1 MLAAS
6 FPRTRVLRASIF
18 LAVTALALV
27 VLGAGAGSAAADST
41 STTTTLSVSPTA
53 ALPGASVTL
62 TATVT
67 GTTVPV
73 GKVSFSYT
81 GGGDPIGSADV
92 TPVPGSTT
100 TGQATLVT
108 NALAVGSYSIKA
120 RFKPTDVFGFDSSD
134 STPVALV
141 VSSVPV
147 HATTVALTASP
158 TTVVTG
164 QPETFTAVVSRTD
177 GTSPAPTGQV
187 TFNDNGVL
195 LQTATLVN
203 GVATITANGFIAG
216 SHSVVALY
224 GGDPSDTPS
233 SSAAITFQLAPPV
246 VAVQTT
252 TTVTASPN
260 RIVAGQTITLVA
272 HVVQKGKTTTP
283 PAGDNVIFYADGV
296 LIGVAPLDAN
306 GNATLTK
313 SGWLTHTYDLT
324 ASYVGNIVAGFD
336 TSTGATQLSLVV
348 QDGLAPLK
356 ITGTVATIVYGSA
369 VPAAVPTYAGFINGD
384 SAATLT
390 SRATCTT
397 AATAASN
404 VGTYP
409 VTCTGASSPF
419 YAISY
424 ANGAI
429 TVGPAPLTV
438 TANSAT
444 VVTGQPIPAL
454 TTTITGFKNG
464 QTLATSG
471 ITGAPVCTTTA
482 TVSSPAGTY
491 PITCT
496 LGSLAASNYTFT
508 TPVAGTLTI
517 SPASPSVTC
526 TGSGSHHDDDD
537 DDDHDDRK
545 RSKAPSSCES
555 LLANPSVGQNATVAA
570 GQKLTIVYMD
580 DTPIGTGSLAP
591 TALLS
596 NGQLLPI
603 TVTAT
608 SRQPQRYV
616 DDNGG
621 STSTRYQS
629 LLTFTL
635 PSTLAPGRYSI
646 LVTVHDSD
654 GDLDQFIWQVKVGKQ
669 TRDDDDDGRDGQAL
683 FAALL
688 ARFGR

>member
-6 FPRTRVLRASIF
+6 FPRTRVLRASIL
-18 LAVTALALV
+18 LAVTFLALV
-27 VLGAGAGSAAADST
+27 VLGAGAGAAAADST
-41 STTTTLSVSPTA
+41 STTTTLTVSPTA
-53 ALPGASVTL
+53 VLPGASVTL

-81 GGGDPIGSADV
+81 GGDDPIGSADV

-108 NALAVGSYSIKA
+108 NALAVGTYSIKA
-120 RFKPTDVFGFDSSD
+120 RFKPTDVFAFSSSD
-134 STPVALV
+134 STPVTLV

-147 HATTVALTASP
+147 HATAVALTASP

-216 SHSVVALY
+216 PHSIVALY
-224 GGDPSDTPS
+224 GGDPLDTPS
-233 SSAAITFQLAPPV
+233 SSAPISFQLAPPV

-283 PAGDNVIFYADGV
+283 PAGDNVIFYADGQLV
-296 LIGVAPLDAN
+296 GDAPLDAN

-324 ASYVGNIVAGFD
+324 ASYVGNIAAGFD

-348 QDGLAPLK
+348 QDGLAPLT
-356 ITGTVATIVYGSA
+356 ITGTSATIVYGSA
-369 VPAAVPTYAGFINGD
+369 VPAVAVPAYVGFINGD

-397 AATAASN
+397 TATATSP

-409 VTCTGASSPF
+409 VTCAGASSPF
-419 YAISY
+419 YAIAY
-424 ANGAI
+424 VNGTI

-438 TANSAT
+438 TANAAT
-444 VVTGQPIPAL
+444 VITGQAIPAL
-454 TTTITGFKNG
+454 AATITGFKNG

-471 ITGAPVCTTTA
+471 VTGAPVCTTTA
-482 TVSSPAGTY
+482 TSASPTGTY
-491 PITCT
+491 PITCA
-496 LGSLAASNYTFT
+496 LGNLAATNYTFT
-508 TPVAGTLTI
+508 TFVAGTLTI

-526 TGSGSHHDDDD
+526 TGSGSHDDDD
-537 DDDHDDRK
+537 EGHDGRK
-545 RSKAPSSCES
+545 RSKTPSNCES

-580 DTPIGTGSLAP
+580 DTPIGTGALAP

-608 SRQPQRYV
+608 SRQQQHYV

-621 STSTRYQS
+621 SKSTRYQS

-646 LVTVHDSD
+646 LITVHDSD

-669 TRDDDDDGRDGQAL
+669 TRDDDDDGRDWQAL

-688 ARFGR
+688 ARSGR